1 MSNEDVIELGS
12 SDEEKEPAPKK
23 KKTIPNAM
31 VRIPNPYAK
40 LPGLTIK
47 PSKKAPEKSQKLDL
61 NKKNINASIKLPQQ
75 LVNSNVR
82 ETARISANMQCLL
95 AKKQGL
101 SCIPIKMCK
110 PIRPANSTTNV
121 ANKATISNKT
131 KIKGIIPGRMLLN
144 NLPPSITIKRTN
156 DSPTRNIS
164 QLGKQSQKKMKTKK
178 HSPQVLQTVEIDDED
193 VPVASTSVPQW
204 YKRPEEE
211 DDGVSLKTD
220 TSLEKVESLEEQ
232 NNKEPEPNRY
242 IEITIEDSPIKPAQ
256 SKHTGEASNA
266 ITIEDSPIKAFVN
279 KDENNPTLNSKQ
291 DKNSKKKLDYPH
303 EIPIEN
309 NGMVEIEIQPMEEN
323 DVIKINHEYR
333 ANKTK
338 PSNLNDQRKT
348 ESRETD
354 SRQDKEFNA
363 TYQKFIDTCFHIE
376 NSDDMKKIV
385 EKKIKAYYRQCSK
398 EFVDS
403 EEFTDLVSGKILAI
417 EASPDKMYLYIKD
430 VVDELNMQRKMTK
443 ANIKNEDDYEDSNED
458 TMDRS
463 EYDTKRQRQIRKLEK
478 TLKKLHRA
486 IQKLEEQEVDFD
498 DDDDSVY
505 LLTERYKE
513 RLVKVHA
520 KFCQLTN
527 TKMPSEPSIKLEVRP
542 GRPSGPVRKVEK
554 LINVKVPIGAPLPFP
569 DFHDVLRCVR
579 EANQED
585 KLGWSEME
593 IIEEARSIFTSC
605 GKKLQRRRQE
615 NEWRIAAS
623 RLPTTED
630 PAEKDEDLK
639 NILQKN
645 KEVAAKKESE
655 VFNKYA
661 DRQIQLKLEAVEI
674 GDKEADESPIES
686 EEDDDADSTLLKDK
700 EKRKSR
706 LKRLIQEKSKLV
718 NERSK
723 EVVPKN
729 VEDDQEKSD
738 QIECDKGKSDHVDDG
753 GSGSNVQKEK
763 DNEIINSDSEPK
775 DNDDNELQTISEDN
789 NIESDVD
796 ELHLLQKLYSE
807 NEANSSE
814 VDSES
819 ESPISLSDSDNE
831 NPRGDAERSTLYAMD
846 VISIENSSY
855 SDSENTL
862 EDANNKHFEVS
873 IENKVE
879 ELSNINEV
887 EMLSGD
893 CNNIQKQTTTDN
905 CNGEN
910 IKNMTHAED
919 ATQEH
924 NDIVTQPEQILLSPE
939 AEEANENILLGSSD
953 DDDHIVNDKE
963 VEACVNLGDDNIS
976 ISETCIGILTPN
988 ENNIEDKEKG
998 LIQNDKNENL
1008 VPPLCSDE
1016 IEKSDSNVENTNIK
1030 IDQEDLAMPP
1040 LCSDEIEKS
1049 DSNVEN
1055 TNTKI
1060 DQEDLAMPPL
1070 CSDEI
1075 EKSDSNVENTN
1086 TKIDQEDL
1094 AMPPL
1099 CSDEIEK
1106 SDSNVEN
1113 TNTKIDQE
1121 DLAMSVTENI

>member
-47 PSKKAPEKSQKLDL
+47 PSKKAPAKSQGI
-61 NKKNINASIKLPQQ
+61 NKINKNASINLPQ

-82 ETARISANMQCLL
+82 ETVRIPSNMKCLL

-110 PIRPANSTTNV
+110 PIRPANATTNV

-131 KIKGIIPGRMLLN
+131 KIKGIIPGRVLLN

-156 DSPTRNIS
+156 DSPTMNIS
-164 QLGKQSQKKMKTKK
+164 QLCKQKKMKTKK
-178 HSPQVLQTVEIDDED
+178 HSPQVIQTVEIDDED

-266 ITIEDSPIKAFVN
+266 ITIEDSPVKAIVN

-348 ESRETD
+348 ETRETD
-354 SRQDKEFNA
+354 NSMQDKEFNR
-363 TYQKFIDTCFHIE
+363 TYQKFIDTCFRIE

-430 VVDELNMQRKMTK
+430 VVDELNMQRKMTR

-542 GRPSGPVRKVEK
+542 GRPSAPVRKVEK

-585 KLGWSEME
+585 KLGWTEME
-593 IIEEARSIFTSC
+593 IIEEARAIFTSC

-623 RLPTTED
+623 RLPTNED

-639 NILQKN
+639 KILQKN
-645 KEVAAKKESE
+645 KEIASKKESE

-674 GDKEADESPIES
+674 GDKEANESPIES

-718 NERSK
+718 NESTK

-738 QIECDKGKSDHVDDG
+738 QIECDKEKSDQIECDKEKSDQVDDG

-763 DNEIINSDSEPK
+763 DNEVINSDSEPK
-775 DNDDNELQTISEDN
+775 DNDDNELQTISDDN

-807 NEANSSE
+807 NEANSSA

-819 ESPISLSDSDNE
+819 ESLISLSDSDNE
-831 NPRGDAERSTLYAMD
+831 NPRDDAESSTLNAMD

-855 SDSENTL
+855 SESENTL
-862 EDANNKHFEVS
+862 EDTNNYIHFEVS

-887 EMLSGD
+887 REVREEEMLSSD
-893 CNNIQKQTTTDN
+893 CNNIQKQSTTDN

-910 IKNMTHAED
+910 NKNMTHTKD
-919 ATQEH
+919 ATQED
-924 NDIVTQPEQILLSPE
+924 NNMITQSEQTLLSPE

-963 VEACVNLGDDNIS
+963 VDACVNLGDDNIS

-998 LIQNDKNENL
+998 LIENDKNENI
-1008 VPPLCSDE
+1008 VPSLCSDE
-1016 IEKSDSNVENTNIK
+1016 ID
-1030 IDQEDLAMPP
+1030 
-1040 LCSDEIEKS
+1040 
-1049 DSNVEN
+1049 
-1055 TNTKI
+1055 
-1060 DQEDLAMPPL
+1060 
-1070 CSDEI
+1070 
-1075 EKSDSNVENTN
+1075 
-1086 TKIDQEDL
+1086 
-1094 AMPPL
+1094 
-1099 CSDEIEK
+1099 K